1 MTHVYLPH
9 IARNMHSP
17 GRWEHYQQ
25 LVKALWRSTKK
36 SRSEQSREMA
46 DQERMVR
53 AAHRL
58 LWEFDVPVRSEAPTE
73 SGSHIGAGWKD
84 TDMQPKKEGKRTV
97 LNKKQ
102 YRQVGQS
109 YVMPYVAYLFV
120 KVCTYH
126 VQHFRN

>member
-36 SRSEQSREMA
+36 SRLEQSREMA

-84 TDMQPKKEGKRTV
+84 TGMQPKKEAGIQASFFETQVNKTKSLARKPTV
-97 LNKKQ
+97 LCLHMFAL
-102 YRQVGQS
+102 R
-109 YVMPYVAYLFV
+109 L
-120 KVCTYH
+120 
-126 VQHFRN
+126 

>member
-1 MTHVYLPH
+1 
-9 IARNMHSP
+9 MHWP
-17 GRWEHYQQ
+17 GRWEHYQL

-58 LWEFDVPVRSEAPTE
+58 MWEFDVPVRSEAPTE
-73 SGSHIGAGWKD
+73 SGSHIGAGWQD

-102 YRQVGQS
+102 YRQVEWS

-120 KVCTYH
+120 NVCTYH
-126 VQHFRN
+126 AQHFQK

>member
-36 SRSEQSREMA
+36 SRLAQSREMA

-58 LWEFDVPVRSEAPTE
+58 LWEFNVPVRSEAPTE
-73 SGSHIGAGWKD
+73 SGSQIGAGWKD
-84 TDMQPKKEGKRTV
+84 TDMQPKKAGRQANSPEQETIPPGRTV
-97 LNKKQ
+97 ICH
-102 YRQVGQS
+102 
-109 YVMPYVAYLFV
+109 AICCIFV
-120 KVCTYH
+120 C
-126 VQHFRN
+126 